1 MSLDAAV
8 QNLVQRLEQV
18 ASRLE
23 KVEKTLATTTS
34 AHGAA
39 PAAAAPAAAAAGGA
53 EAASH
58 PVVLEYDDIVKEHIG
73 KYVEQS
79 NKIGGDVAKQA
90 RA

>member
-1 MSLDAAV
+1 MRMEERFGWSCSTPGGLMGIRRKRAV
-8 QNLVQRLEQV
+8 WKAVGPV
-18 ASRLE
+18 GE
-23 KVEKTLATTTS
+23 KG
-34 AHGAA
+34 H
-39 PAAAAPAAAAAGGA
+39 GA